1 MAFGEHSAIMPEEIV
16 RRCVRLFTYVGD
28 VVLDPFA
35 GSGTT
40 LKVAK
45 ELKRNYVGYEISKSY
60 ERIIN
65 LKLQSLF

>member
-1 MAFGEHSAIMPEEIV
+1 MPEEIV
-16 RRCVRLFTYVGD
+16 RRCVRLFTFVGE

-45 ELKRNYVGYEISKSY
+45 EESRHYVGYEISNTYKA
-60 ERIIN
+60 IIEE
-65 LKLQSLF
+65 KLQKGLFDKC